1 MRFFSTNRDFGGWMA
16 IALQPEGVCL
26 AHVERTSQGR
36 YALERV
42 AFYPGDNSPDAAS
55 LEKVSKEL
63 RADRYRWTNLLSLN
77 EYQLL
82 SVDAP
87 NVPPD
92 ELKTAIRWRLKD
104 MLDYHID
111 DATIDV
117 LEVPAEK
124 SARARTNAM
133 YAVAAHNQVIERRQT
148 LFGDAKLPISVI
160 DIPEMAQRNVA
171 ALVEPEGRGLA
182 MLSLQPECALLTIT
196 FAAELYLSR
205 RIDVSLSQLD
215 EADEDQKNNCYERIV
230 QEVQRSLDHFDRQYH
245 FVTMS
250 KLVLTPLGDAAPD
263 LLAHLSENFELPVEM
278 LDLESVLNIAK
289 VPELKTP
296 QMQQRY
302 FMAIGA
308 AMRHEVKAL

>member
-1 MRFFSTNRDFGGWMA
+1 MRFFSKNKDLSGWMA
-16 IALQPEGVCL
+16 IALQPDGVCL
-26 AHVERTSQGR
+26 AHVERSSQGR
-36 YALERV
+36 YTLERT
-42 AFYPGDNSPDAAS
+42 AFYPGTNAADAAS
-55 LEKVSKEL
+55 LEKMGKEL
-63 RADRYRWTNLLSLN
+63 RANRYRWTNLLSLN

-87 NVPPD
+87 NVAPD

-111 DATIDV
+111 DATVDV
-117 LEVPAEK
+117 LDVPAEK
-124 SARARTNAM
+124 NSRARNHAM
-133 YAVAAHNQVIERRQT
+133 YAVAAHNQIIERRQS

-160 DIPEMAQRNVA
+160 DIPEMAQRNIA
-171 ALVEPEGRGLA
+171 ALAEPEGRGLA
-182 MLSLQPECALLTIT
+182 MLSLQSECALLTIT

-205 RIDVSLSQLD
+205 RIDVSLSQLAEGD
-215 EADEDQKNNCYERIV
+215 EEQKTACYERIS

-250 KLVLTPLGDAAPD
+250 KLVIAPLGDVGGD
-263 LLAHLSENFELPVEM
+263 LPAYLSDSLDIAVETLELG
-278 LDLESVLNIAK
+278 SVLNIAK
-289 VPELKTP
+289 VPELKSP

-308 AMRHEVKAL
+308 AMRHEVKTL